1 MKNVSLKFYE
11 IIKSID
17 LNIKHIL
24 MDILTLLFDRCL
36 ALGILTPL
44 TLYLLLC
51 KIKILI

>member
-24 MDILTLLFDRCL
+24 MDILILLFDRCL
-36 ALGILTPL
+36 ALGILLNSFDPL
-44 TLYLLLC
+44 SSPL
-51 KIKILI
+51 